1 MNVSIDSFPNSPHNW
16 TIESAEDAA
25 KENDITM
32 SDDHWQL
39 IAALQEY
46 YAKAEYPKLR
56 QIKDALEEKFHSL
69 GGIKYLHRLIPSGPV
84 AMGCKLAG
92 LEVPAGAV
100 DKSFGSVA

>member
-25 KENDITM
+25 RENDITM

-46 YAKAEYPKLR
+46 YAKVEYPKLR
-56 QIKDALEEKFHSL
+56 QI
-69 GGIKYLHRLIPSGPV
+69 
-84 AMGCKLAG
+84 
-92 LEVPAGAV
+92 
-100 DKSFGSVA
+100 

>member
-1 MNVSIDSFPNSPHNW
+1 MNVSIDSFPNSPHGW
-16 TIESAEDAA
+16 TIESAEAAA

-46 YAKAEYPKLR
+46 YAKVEYPKLR

-69 GGIKYLHRLIPSGPV
+69 GGIKYLHQLVPSGPV

>member
-1 MNVSIDSFPNSPHNW
+1 MNVSIDSFPSAPHNW
-16 TIESAEDAA
+16 TIESAEAAA

-32 SDDHWQL
+32 IDDHWQL

-46 YAKAEYPKLR
+46 YAKVEYPKLR
-56 QIKDALEEKFHSL
+56 QLKDALEEKFHSR

-84 AMGCKLAG
+84 AMGCILAG
-92 LEVPAGAV
+92 LEVPAGVV